1 MKDKYDNIKLEDI
14 NANQLFQDIKNEVD
28 ITLLHLDTL
37 QAITSS
43 DCFVLELNK
52 AFKKIND
59 ALKILSAFSSLLGV
73 SINGT
78 YIKLDNRFQ
87 KENDKDT

>member
-1 MKDKYDNIKLEDI
+1 MKDKYNKVKLEDI

-43 DCFVLELNK
+43 DCIVLELNK
-52 AFKKIND
+52 VFKKID
-59 ALKILSAFSSLLGV
+59 GALDILSDLSNLL
-73 SINGT
+73 ST
-78 YIKLDNRFQ
+78 TIKLTNRFQ
-87 KENDKDT
+87 EEEEEDA